1 MIAAT
6 SPFSRFALALA
17 ILVFT
22 GFGPLGGQA
31 RADPSTL
38 PGSPGKNTAARSAS
52 PLVLLQQ
59 FVSRADGERCPM
71 YPTCSQY
78 ARQAIAEEGLL
89 KGWVLTTDRL
99 LRCGRDETRLAPP
112 INVHGV
118 RHTYD
123 PLVANTFWWDKR

>member
-1 MIAAT
+1 MLTAT
-6 SPFSRFALALA
+6 TTFFRFAMALA
-17 ILVFT
+17 ILISI
-22 GFGPLGGQA
+22 GFGPLGGQVL
-31 RADPSTL
+31 ADPPTL
-38 PGSPGKNTAARSAS
+38 PGSHGNNTVARSAS